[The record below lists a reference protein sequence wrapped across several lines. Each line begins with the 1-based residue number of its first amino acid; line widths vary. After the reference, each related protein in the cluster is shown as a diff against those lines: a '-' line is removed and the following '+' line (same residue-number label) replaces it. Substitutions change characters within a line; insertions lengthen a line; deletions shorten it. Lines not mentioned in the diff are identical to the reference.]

1 MSRIKNSYKNLL
13 GVFAFALLVF
23 GLPTLASAQ
32 WGGRDRDRNRDDRD
46 NGYYNS
52 SQLRNTVRRLKSDS
66 RDFVKFIDRDLDR
79 SRYDGRNRED
89 NVNQLAKDFRDA
101 ASRLESR
108 FGNGRNLRD
117 SEDEAR
123 DVLRL
128 GNQLD
133 RAMRRLRLSPNVENY
148 WRNIDRQLEDI
159 SRAYNRRGGWRNGF

>member
-1 MSRIKNSYKNLL
+1 MNRIKNSYKNVL

-23 GLPTLASAQ
+23 GLPTLVSAQ
-32 WGGRDRDRNRDDRD
+32 FNGRDRDRDRG
-46 NGYYNS
+46 NGSYNA
-52 SQLRNTVRRLKSDS
+52 SQLKSTVKRLKNDS
-66 RDFVKFIDRDLDR
+66 RDFVKFVDRDLDS

-117 SEDEAR
+117 SEGEAR
-123 DVLRL
+123 DVLRI

-133 RAMRRLRLSPNVENY
+133 RAMKRVRLSQNVESY
-148 WRNIDRQLEDI
+148 WRNIDSQLEEI
-159 SRAYNRRGGWRNGF
+159 SRAYNRRGGWRS

>member
-1 MSRIKNSYKNLL
+1 MNRNKNLYKSLL
-13 GVFAFALLVF
+13 GFFAFALLVF

-32 WGGRDRDRNRDDRD
+32 WGGRNRDRDRD

-52 SQLRNTVRRLKSDS
+52 SQLKNTVKRLKSDS
-66 RDFVKFIDRDLDR
+66 RDFVKFVDRDLDR

-117 SEDEAR
+117 SESEAR
-123 DVLRL
+123 DVLQI

-133 RAMRRLRLSPNVENY
+133 RAMRRVRLSPNVENY
-148 WRNIDRQLEDI
+148 WRNIDRQLEEI
-159 SRAYNRRGGWRNGF
+159 ARAYNRRGGWRNGF

>member
-1 MSRIKNSYKNLL
+1 MNRIKNSYKNLL
-13 GVFAFALLVF
+13 GVFAFALLIF
-23 GLPTLASAQ
+23 GLPSLASAQ
-32 WGGRDRDRNRDDRD
+32 WGGRNRDRDRDN
-46 NGYYNS
+46 NGYYNAN
-52 SQLRNTVRRLKSDS
+52 QLKNTVKRLKSDS
-66 RDFVKFIDRDLDR
+66 RDFVKFVDRDLDQ

-117 SEDEAR
+117 SEGEAR
-123 DVLRL
+123 DVLRI

-133 RAMRRLRLSPNVENY
+133 RAMRRVRLSPNVENY
-148 WRNIDRQLEDI
+148 WRNIDRQLEEI

>member
-1 MSRIKNSYKNLL
+1 MNRIKNSYRNLL
-13 GVFAFALLVF
+13 GFFVFALLIF

-32 WGGRDRDRNRDDRD
+32 WGGRDRDRDRD
-46 NGYYNS
+46 NGYYNA
-52 SQLRNTVRRLKSDS
+52 SQLKSTVKRLKNDS
-66 RDFVKFIDRDLDR
+66 RDFAKFVDRDLDR

-89 NVNQLAKDFRDA
+89 NLNQLARDFRDA

-117 SEDEAR
+117 SEGEAR

-128 GNQLD
+128 GNQVD
-133 RAMRRLRLSPNVENY
+133 RAMRRVRLSPNVESY
-148 WRNIDRQLEDI
+148 WRNIDSQLEEI